1 MGEQGAAAPKIEGRT
16 TPLQRELPI
25 QTISAPLAPSPV
37 KHSKLED
44 VFGLLIGTFVVSL
57 GLFLLK
63 SCSAVTGGTAGI
75 ALLLNYGIPVNFG
88 VLFLGIN
95 LPFFI
100 LAARRKGL
108 DFTVRSGA
116 AILLVSALSYL
127 HPLAVELP
135 ALNTW
140 YAVVAGSVLCGI
152 GLLILFRHNSSLGG
166 FNIAALI
173 LQERFGLRAGYVLMG
188 LDAAVVLASMLVVPP
203 MTALVSGVGV
213 VMLNLILALN
223 HRPGRYLAS

>member
-1 MGEQGAAAPKIEGRT
+1 MEKGSGS
-16 TPLQRELPI
+16 I
-25 QTISAPLAPSPV
+25 QTTSALSAPPV
-37 KHSKLED
+37 KHSRLEN
-44 VFGLLIGTFVVSL
+44 VFGLLIGTFIVSL

-63 SCSAVTGGTAGI
+63 SSSAVTGGTAGL
-75 ALLLNYGIPVNFG
+75 ALLLNYGIPVHFS

-95 LPFFI
+95 LPFFL

-108 DFTVRSGA
+108 DFTIRSGT

-127 HPLAVELP
+127 HPVAVELP

-140 YAVVAGSVLCGI
+140 YAVLTGSVLCGI

-173 LQERFGLRAGYVLMG
+173 LQERFGLRAGYVLMC
-188 LDAAVVLASMLVVPP
+188 LDAAVVMASMLVVTPV
-203 MTALVSGVGV
+203 TALVSGVGV
-213 VMLNLILALN
+213 VLLNLILALN